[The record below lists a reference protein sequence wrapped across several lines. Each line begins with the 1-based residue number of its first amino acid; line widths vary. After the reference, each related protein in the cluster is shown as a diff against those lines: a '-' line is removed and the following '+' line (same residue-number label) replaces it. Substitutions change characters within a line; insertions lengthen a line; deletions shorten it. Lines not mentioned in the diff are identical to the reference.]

1 MKTCPKCGFE
11 NEDTTKICVNCGY
24 YFDPVEKNFEW
35 VLLKTC
41 KNQFEAE
48 VLSNL
53 LETNN
58 IQTMMKRPGPM
69 SETASHDRIFSM
81 GANPLLGATGEFDV
95 FVMRIDFNEA
105 QSIVKAY
112 EEGNDEEE
120 NEVNE
125 DDNE

>member
-11 NEDTTKICVNCGY
+11 NEDTAKICVNCGY

-41 KNQFEAE
+41 ENQFEAE

-69 SETASHDRIFSM
+69 TNSASSDRIFSI

-95 FVMRIDFNEA
+95 FVMRIDLNEA

-112 EEGNDEEE
+112 EEGDEEE
-120 NEVNE
+120 NEADE
-125 DDNE
+125 DDKE